1 MDSRALILL
10 ASELMG
16 VIAVMLLAGLSK
28 SIRLRRPLGFKYPR
42 REAVVS
48 LTLFS
53 LIMFGAILFYTGV
66 IPTPQPLFDI
76 PEELW
81 QQLLAALVAL
91 AVTLLALFIRK
102 QPIRSAG
109 WSNALLSPSFRLGLA
124 LVFLTVF
131 LRGAIFQL
139 INGISRVEITGLI
152 IWLIIAFAEETVFR
166 GFLQLRV
173 TSFFGEK
180 FGWLVTALVF
190 IIWQIPRLILH
201 PETIWIRLAIVAV
214 QAVLLCWLMK
224 RSGHVLGIALYRAS
238 SEWIWLLA

>member
-1 MDSRALILL
+1 MESRTLILF
-10 ASELMG
+10 ASEVMG

-28 SIRLRRPLGFKYPR
+28 SIRLRKPLGFKYPR

-53 LIMFGAILFYTGV
+53 LVLFAAILFYKGV
-66 IPTPQPLFDI
+66 ILPPQTLYDI
-76 PEELW
+76 PYELW
-81 QQLLAALVAL
+81 QQLVAALVAL
-91 AVTLLALFIRK
+91 AVILLALFIRK
-102 QPIRSAG
+102 QPVRSAG
-109 WSNALLSPSFRLGLA
+109 WGKALLAPSARLGLA
-124 LVFLTVF
+124 LVFLTIF

-139 INGISRVEITGLI
+139 IDGISRAEITSLI
-152 IWLIIAFAEETVFR
+152 VWLIIALAEETVFR
-166 GFLQLRV
+166 GYLQLRV

-180 FGWLVTALVF
+180 YGWLVTALVF

-201 PETIWIRLAIVAV
+201 PETIWIRLAIVAI
-214 QAVLLCWLMK
+214 QAILLSWLMK